1 MKHGQSNSARIEAY
15 SAKNMKSK
23 NQINLLKQ
31 YQDNTGTIDN
41 LMTSMMA
48 SIDGLHYLKNTSAQ
62 RALISELNEAYPF
75 VELIYSVDENGVQT
89 TESAYAKNVSERHRR
104 NLGIGS
110 DRSERPYM
118 IAAKE
123 SKGKII
129 ITKPYLS
136 NITHKLSI
144 SAVQHVVERSGEGAG
159 YFIININLQ
168 RLINYLNG
176 NELIS
181 KINPWFKLYY
191 GVIGTMLIGVAVLL
205 VYASAASM
213 YKLIFS
219 GSDIETSSFGI
230 VVMITLGM
238 SIFDLGKTILEEEVL
253 FDKSMGHHETTQRT
267 ISRFMTAIIIAVS
280 IEALLLMF
288 KSLFN
293 GTDGGQL
300 MNAVWMLMSAVGM
313 LIALGIFNFL
323 SSHAKK

>member
-1 MKHGQSNSARIEAY
+1 MRT
-15 SAKNMKSK
+15 K

-31 YQDNTGTIDN
+31 YQENIKTIDN
-41 LMTSMMA
+41 LMESMMT
-48 SIDGLHYLKNTSAQ
+48 SINGHYYINNSSQQKE
-62 RALISELNEAYPF
+62 LINELSQAYPF
-75 VELIYSVDENGVQT
+75 VELLYSVDEKGVQT
-89 TESAYAKNVSERHRR
+89 TDSAYANNVSERHRR
-104 NLGIGS
+104 SLGIGS

-123 SKGKII
+123 SKSRVI

-144 SAVQHVVERSGEGAG
+144 SAVQNVIDHEEKGAG
-159 YFIININLQ
+159 YLIININLQ

-176 NELIS
+176 NELAN
-181 KINPWFKLYY
+181 KINPWFKIYY
-191 GVIGTMLIGVAVLL
+191 GIIGIMLISVALLL
-205 VYASAASM
+205 VYASGKSM
-213 YKLIFS
+213 YHLIAS
-219 GSDIETSSFGI
+219 GNEIETSSFGI

-238 SIFDLGKTILEEEVL
+238 SIFDLGKTILEEEVI

-293 GTDGGQL
+293 NSDGEQL

-313 LIALGIFNFL
+313 LVALGIFNFL
-323 SSHAKK
+323 SNSAKK

>member
-1 MKHGQSNSARIEAY
+1 MRT
-15 SAKNMKSK
+15 K

-31 YQDNTGTIDN
+31 YQENIKTIDN
-41 LMTSMMA
+41 LMESMMA
-48 SIDGLHYLKNTSAQ
+48 SINGHQYINNSSRQNDLAN
-62 RALISELNEAYPF
+62 ELSQAYPF
-75 VELIYSVDENGVQT
+75 VELLYSVDEKGVQT
-89 TESAYAKNVSERHRR
+89 TESAYAKNVSDRHRR

-123 SKGKII
+123 SKSRVI

-144 SAVQHVVERSGEGAG
+144 SSIQHVVERNGEGAG
-159 YFIININLQ
+159 YLVININLQ
-168 RLINYLNG
+168 RLINYLSG
-176 NELIS
+176 NELVN
-181 KINPWFKLYY
+181 KITPWFKVYY
-191 GVIGTMLIGVAVLL
+191 GVIGAMLIAVALLL
-205 VYASAASM
+205 VYASGKSM
-213 YKLIFS
+213 YHLLAS
-219 GSDIETSSFGI
+219 GDDIETSSFGI

-293 GTDGGQL
+293 NSDGEQL
-300 MNAVWMLMSAVGM
+300 MNAVWMLMSAVAM
-313 LIALGIFNFL
+313 LVALGAFNFL
-323 SSHAKK
+323 SSNSKK

>member
-1 MKHGQSNSARIEAY
+1 MES
-15 SAKNMKSK
+15 M
-23 NQINLLKQ
+23 
-31 YQDNTGTIDN
+31 
-41 LMTSMMA
+41 MTS
-48 SIDGLHYLKNTSAQ
+48 INGHHYINNSSKQ
-62 RALISELNEAYPF
+62 RELAIELSQAYPF
-75 VELIYSVDENGVQT
+75 VELLYSVDEAGVQT
-89 TESAYAKNVSERHRR
+89 TESAYAKNVSDRHRR

-123 SKGKII
+123 SKSRVI

-144 SAVQHVVERSGEGAG
+144 SSIQHVNEKNSVDSG
-159 YFIININLQ
+159 YLVININLQ
-168 RLINYLNG
+168 RLINYLSG
-176 NELIS
+176 NELAN
-181 KINPWFKLYY
+181 KITPWFKIYY
-191 GVIGTMLIGVAVLL
+191 GTIGVMLIAVALLL
-205 VYASAASM
+205 VYASVKSM
-213 YKLIFS
+213 YFALAS
-219 GSDIETSSFGI
+219 GENIETSSFSI

-293 GTDGGQL
+293 DVDGRQL
-300 MNAVWMLMSAVGM
+300 MNAVWMLMSSVAM
-313 LIALGIFNFL
+313 LVALGVFNFL
-323 SSHAKK
+323 SSNSKKDIQ